1 MNITFFI
8 GNKSNKGGL
17 FMCDNFSIEAS
28 SAISYIKIKDYL
40 LKELNPILIQN
51 RTIIFICIGTDRST
65 GDSLGPL
72 VGYKL
77 KHLSKNNIHIYGTLE
92 DPIHAKNMVEVLS
105 KINSTFINPY
115 IVAIDSCLGSLN
127 NIGKV
132 FIQKKPL
139 CPGLA
144 LNKQLPCIGEM
155 SITGIVN
162 ISGSFEF
169 LVLQNT
175 RLYTVMNLA
184 DAISKGISYF
194 ILKSLDNSRSNTR
207 NIFNIEQEH

>member
-1 MNITFFI
+1 
-8 GNKSNKGGL
+8 
-17 FMCDNFSIEAS
+17 MCEIFSIDS
-28 SAISYIKIKDYL
+28 SSLTAYIKIKDYL
-40 LKELNPILIQN
+40 LNELQPILNEN
-51 RTIIFICIGTDRST
+51 RPIIFICIGSDRST

-77 KHLSKNNIHIYGTLE
+77 KSLPRNNIYVYGTLE
-92 DPIHAKNMVEVLS
+92 NPIHAKNMVSMLDE
-105 KINSTFINPY
+105 INSTFKNPY

-127 NIGKV
+127 NIGKI

-139 CPGLA
+139 FPGLA
-144 LNKQLPCIGEM
+144 LNKQLPAVGEM

-175 RLYTVMNLA
+175 RLNTVMNLA
-184 DAISKGISYF
+184 DSISRGIYYF
-194 ILKSLDNSRSNTR
+194 ILKSLDKSDSNNRSIANLK
-207 NIFNIEQEH
+207 

>member
-1 MNITFFI
+1 
-8 GNKSNKGGL
+8 
-17 FMCDNFSIEAS
+17 MCENFSIDAS
-28 SAISYIKIKDYL
+28 SFSSYIKIKDYL
-40 LKELNPILIQN
+40 LKELNPILAQN
-51 RTIIFICIGTDRST
+51 RPIIFVCIGTDRST

-77 KHLSKNNIHIYGTLE
+77 KYLSKNNIHIYGTLE
-92 DPIHAKNMVEVLS
+92 NPIHAKNMVAELT
-105 KINSTFINPY
+105 KIKFGFINPY

-132 FIQKKPL
+132 FIQKKPIS
-139 CPGLA
+139 PGLA
-144 LNKQLPCIGEM
+144 LNKQLPTVGEM

-162 ISGSFEF
+162 ISGNFEF

-184 DAISKGISYF
+184 DVISRGISYF
-194 ILKSLDNSRSNTR
+194 ILKSLDNSHFGT
-207 NIFNIEQEH
+207 

>member
-1 MNITFFI
+1 
-8 GNKSNKGGL
+8 
-17 FMCDNFSIEAS
+17 
-28 SAISYIKIKDYL
+28 L
-40 LKELNPILIQN
+40 LNELQPILYDH
-51 RTIIFICIGTDRST
+51 RAIIFVCIGSDRST

-77 KHLSKNNIHIYGTLE
+77 KYLSKNNIYVYGTLE
-92 DPIHAKNMVEVLS
+92 NPIHAKNIVNTLDE
-105 KINSTFINPY
+105 INSDFKNPY

-139 CPGLA
+139 LPGLA
-144 LNKQLPCIGEM
+144 LNKQLPGVGEM

-175 RLYTVMNLA
+175 RLNTVMNLA
-184 DAISKGISYF
+184 DSISKGIYYF
-194 ILKSLDNSRSNTR
+194 ILKSLDNSNTNLSNINYR
-207 NIFNIEQEH
+207 YHNLI

>member
-1 MNITFFI
+1 MNKTFFI
-8 GNKSNKGGL
+8 GNKFNKGGI
-17 FMCDNFSIEAS
+17 FMSQDFSIDS
-28 SAISYIKIKDYL
+28 SSLTSYINITNYL
-40 LKELNPILIQN
+40 LNELQPIIELH
-51 RTIIFICIGTDRST
+51 RPIIFFCIGTDRST

-77 KHLSKNNIHIYGTLE
+77 KYFSKNNFHIYGTLE
-92 DPIHAKNMVEVLS
+92 NPIHAKNIVNTLEKIKS
-105 KINSTFINPY
+105 KFQNPY

-139 CPGLA
+139 LPGLA
-144 LNKQLPCIGEM
+144 LNKELPEVGDM

-162 ISGSFEF
+162 VSGNFEF

-175 RLYTVMNLA
+175 RLNTVMNLA
-184 DAISKGISYF
+184 DSISKGIYYF
-194 ILKSLDNSRSNTR
+194 ILKSLYKNYDSSGDMMD
-207 NIFNIEQEH
+207 IK

>member
-1 MNITFFI
+1 
-8 GNKSNKGGL
+8 
-17 FMCDNFSIEAS
+17 MCENFSIDS
-28 SAISYIKIKDYL
+28 SSLTAYIKIKDYL
-40 LKELNPILIQN
+40 LNELQPILYDH
-51 RTIIFICIGTDRST
+51 RAIIFVCIGSDRST

-77 KHLSKNNIHIYGTLE
+77 KSFSRNNIYIYGTLE
-92 DPIHAKNMVEVLS
+92 NPIHAKNLVTMLS
-105 KINSTFINPY
+105 EINSKFTNPY

-139 CPGLA
+139 MPGLA
-144 LNKQLPCIGEM
+144 LNKQLPSVGEM

-162 ISGSFEF
+162 ISGNFEF

-175 RLYTVMNLA
+175 RLNTVMNIA
-184 DAISKGISYF
+184 DSISKGIYYF
-194 ILKSLDNSRSNTR
+194 ILKSLDNSTNKNILNTKC
-207 NIFNIEQEH
+207 E

>member
-1 MNITFFI
+1 
-8 GNKSNKGGL
+8 
-17 FMCDNFSIEAS
+17 MCENFSIDS
-28 SAISYIKIKDYL
+28 SSLTAYIKIKDYL
-40 LKELNPILIQN
+40 LNELQPILYDH
-51 RTIIFICIGTDRST
+51 RAIIFVCIGSDRST

-77 KHLSKNNIHIYGTLE
+77 KSFSRNNIYIYGTLE
-92 DPIHAKNMVEVLS
+92 NPIHAKNLVTMLS
-105 KINSTFINPY
+105 EINSKFTNPY

-139 CPGLA
+139 MPGLA
-144 LNKQLPCIGEM
+144 LNKQLPSVGEM

-162 ISGSFEF
+162 ISGNFEF

-175 RLYTVMNLA
+175 RLNTVMNLA
-184 DAISKGISYF
+184 DSISKGIYYF
-194 ILKSLDNSRSNTR
+194 ILKSLDNSTNKNILNTKC
-207 NIFNIEQEH
+207 E